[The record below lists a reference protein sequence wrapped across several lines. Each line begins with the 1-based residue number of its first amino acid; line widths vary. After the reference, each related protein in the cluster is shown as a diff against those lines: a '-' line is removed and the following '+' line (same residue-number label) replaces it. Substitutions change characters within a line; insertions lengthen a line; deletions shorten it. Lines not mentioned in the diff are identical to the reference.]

1 MAPKFFAPPSFW
13 VKSEYCE
20 LFRAITNELL
30 RRRLPVASVDGL
42 VDWKKNRYLFGETCS
57 IYTSASLN
65 FSENVILWILVHFFF
80 GIKFQLLLVEGS
92 DITV

>member
-1 MAPKFFAPPSFW
+1 MAPNFFAPVSFW

-30 RRRLPVASVDGL
+30 RRRSLVASVDG
-42 VDWKKNRYLFGETCS
+42 WFIGRKIRHLFWETCS
-57 IYTSASLN
+57 TYTSASLN
-65 FSENVILWILVHFFF
+65 FSENIIIWILHNFFF
-80 GIKFQLLLVEGS
+80 GIKFKFLLVEGS